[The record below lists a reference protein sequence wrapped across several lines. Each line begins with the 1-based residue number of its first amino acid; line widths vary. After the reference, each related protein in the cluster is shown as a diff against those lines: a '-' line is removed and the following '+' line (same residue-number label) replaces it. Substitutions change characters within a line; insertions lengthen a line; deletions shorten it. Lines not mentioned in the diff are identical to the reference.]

1 MWPPP
6 FFPHTRSET
15 SDVPAPPDNL
25 NPVAGDLPGAPVGGR
40 QRTAHWLA
48 QIGLFCLPALVL
60 TVPINLLPYGLL
72 LLASTLLAPELLWRA
87 RHMAGQPVKVL
98 TWLMLAVLALGLLS
112 VLLFEQG
119 LRDVDNR
126 SRFVVIPWIALWVC
140 ALRPDLRWLWRG
152 ALAGLLVTFAMSLWQ
167 VLQGAPRAE
176 LFTNAIV
183 LADIVMVLMVLLVF
197 CRPSRRWSLVIVGM
211 AAGCGTI
218 VLTGSRGVFAALL
231 ALLVVLALSL
241 RWRTGTARL
250 SVLAGMLAIGA
261 TLLLSVPELRHQVR
275 LSELHSDMQRM
286 EQGDSDSSA
295 GARVERL
302 QVAWDTFLDH
312 PLVGVGIGHF
322 DDAMQRVPV
331 CRENPDEQ
339 RCHLGHA
346 HNDVA
351 EWAATQGMPG
361 LLLLLAVYGVPLWVF
376 VRLHRRSGRSTFRGP
391 AAAGIMIVTTYVL
404 CGLTQSMFAHQM
416 TASFYVT
423 IVGLLAGLSIL
434 EGARHRVA
442 NAG

>member
-1 MWPPP
+1 MN
-6 FFPHTRSET
+6 
-15 SDVPAPPDNL
+15 PA
-25 NPVAGDLPGAPVGGR
+25 AGDLPGAPLGGR
-40 QRTAHWLA
+40 PRTAHWLA

-87 RHMAGQPVKVL
+87 RHMGGQPVKVL

-434 EGARHRVA
+434 EGARHRGA